1 MVKKSLSLLVLGI
14 VMFSCSGGE
23 KNEVKEETQ
32 AKEVVQTVETS
43 QEQKEQTEIQEPV
56 ESTTTDCTTTLD
68 VYLNDP
74 DLSGTNIRKSPKGEK
89 LTQIVKQGEDAEFF
103 ITVTE
108 SKAGWFKISTIED
121 MEGKVEMDYSS
132 AWIYGGVLGVNTRN
146 YGNQTIN
153 VYSNANSTKIIGTI
167 TSETYGLSLVDLCG
181 DWVRVR
187 NKNVDGWVK
196 KEWLCGNPLTTCA

>member
-108 SKAGWFKISTIED
+108 SEAGWFKISAIED

>member
-1 MVKKSLSLLVLGI
+1 MVKKSLSLLALGI

-23 KNEVKEETQ
+23 KNEVKKETQ

-43 QEQKEQTEIQEPV
+43 QEQQEQTKIQEPV

-108 SKAGWFKISTIED
+108 SEAGWFKISAIED

-153 VYSNANSTKIIGTI
+153 VYSDANSTKIIGTI
-167 TSETYGLSLVDLCG
+167 TTETYGLSLVDLCG